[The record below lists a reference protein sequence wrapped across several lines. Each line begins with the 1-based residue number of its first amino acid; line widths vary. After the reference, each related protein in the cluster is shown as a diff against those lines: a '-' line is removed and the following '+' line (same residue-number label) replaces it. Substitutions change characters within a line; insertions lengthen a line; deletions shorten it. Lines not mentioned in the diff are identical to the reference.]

1 MRCQHCNQ
9 NEATVGLQFTINHT
23 SEKIV
28 LCQDCYAKMNSGVP
42 FAAGFGPSNQGMSSI
57 DELFKSLLQPNA
69 RANGAASNNN
79 PAQGRTQSSHNSGN
93 GLLDQLGRNLN
104 DAARDG
110 KIDAVIGRDE
120 EIERVIEILNRR
132 NKNNPVLIGEPG
144 VGKTAIAEGLALRI
158 TEGNVPSK
166 LLGKEVYSL
175 DVASLVAGTGIR
187 GQFEEKV
194 KQLIAELQQR
204 DNILLFIDEIHLL
217 VGAGSAEGSMDAGN
231 ILKPVLARGDLQVI
245 GATTLKEY
253 RQIEKDAALER
264 RFQPVMVDEPTVQE
278 TVDILKGL
286 RPKYEEFHGV
296 RYSDEAIA
304 ACVQLS
310 HRYIQDRF
318 LPDKAIDLLDEAG
331 ARLNLRASVGDDSQ
345 LRSRL
350 EQIKVEKEQAT
361 AAEQYERAAELRD
374 QEAIILESLN
384 KGISAGEPVNVQ
396 VDDIQQIVERKTGI
410 PVGKLQQDEQSKM
423 KNLAARLEQKVIGQQ
438 EAVEKVAKAVRRSRA
453 GLRQQHKPI
462 ASFLFVGP
470 TGVGK
475 TELSKSLAE
484 ELFGQQD
491 AMIRLDMSE
500 YMEKHSVSKLIGSPP
515 GYVGHDE
522 AGQLTERVR
531 RNPYSIILLDE
542 IEKAHPDVQNM
553 FLQVLDDGRL
563 TDSQG
568 RTVSFKDTVIIM
580 TSNAGMAEKKVTVGF
595 SAPKADQ
602 TRSILSSLG
611 AYFRPEFLNRFDAI
625 IPFVALKAE
634 DLIQIVDHML
644 NDIQTT
650 LSEQGMTLDISD
662 EAKRKLSELGYD
674 PAFGARP
681 LRRVIQQYVEDGIT
695 DLVLDDEQVTHINVT
710 VNNDSIQVTK
720 AG

>member
-9 NEATVGLQFTINHT
+9 HEATVGLQFTVNHK
-23 SEKIV
+23 SEKMF

-42 FAAGFGPSNQGMSSI
+42 FNAGFGASGQGMSPL
-57 DELFKSLLQPNA
+57 DEFFKGFMQSQSN
-69 RANGAASNNN
+69 RSNGAAGQ
-79 PAQGRTQSSHNSGN
+79 PATGARTQTRRG
-93 GLLDQLGRNLN
+93 GGILDQLGRNLN
-104 DAARDG
+104 DVAREG
-110 KIDAVIGRDE
+110 RIDTVIGRDE

-158 TEGNVPSK
+158 IEGKVPSK
-166 LLGKEVYSL
+166 LLNKEVYSL

-194 KQLIAELQQR
+194 KQLIAELEQR

-231 ILKPVLARGDLQVI
+231 MLKPVLARGDLQVI

-264 RFQPVMVDEPTVQE
+264 RFQPVMVDEPTLEE
-278 TVDILKGL
+278 TVAILNGL
-286 RPKYEEFHGV
+286 RPKYEEYHGV

-331 ARLNLRASVGDDSQ
+331 AKLNLVASATDDTG

-350 EQIKVEKEQAT
+350 EQVRLAKEQAT

-374 QEAIILESLN
+374 EEAILLESLS
-384 KGISAGEPVNVQ
+384 KGISASAPSEVRTEH
-396 VDDIQQIVERKTGI
+396 IQQIVERKTGI
-410 PVGKLQQDEQSKM
+410 PVGKLQQDEQNKM
-423 KNLAARLEQKVIGQQ
+423 KNLAARLEDKVIGQH
-438 EAVEKVAKAVRRSRA
+438 EAVEKVAKAIRRSRA
-453 GLRQQHKPI
+453 GLKQQNKPI

-484 ELFGQQD
+484 ELFGQKD

-515 GYVGHDE
+515 GYVGHEE

-542 IEKAHPDVQNM
+542 IEKAHPDVQHM

-580 TSNAGMAEKKVTVGF
+580 TSNAGIVDKKITVGF

-602 TRSILSSLG
+602 TRSLLDSLG

-625 IPFVALKAE
+625 IPFASLKEE
-634 DLIQIVDHML
+634 DLVQIVDHML
-644 NDIQTT
+644 SDIEAT
-650 LSEQGMTLDISD
+650 LSEQGITLQVSD
-662 EAKRKLSELGYD
+662 EAKKKLSQLGYN

-695 DLVLDDEQVTHINVT
+695 DLVLDDEHVERISVEVQDEALQVV
-710 VNNDSIQVTK
+710 K